1 MASPVCMFD
10 SLPYQLLTNDRS
22 VINPSNS
29 VRVDMAMMLLDN
41 WDGSIT
47 NTIPSSQ
54 EIDDG
59 EVLIKIGM

>member
-1 MASPVCMFD
+1 MHV
-10 SLPYQLLTNDRS
+10 QLTATPITNDRS
-22 VINPSNS
+22 VLNPSNP
-29 VRVDMAMMLLDN
+29 VRVDMAVMGLDN
-41 WDGSIT
+41 WDGSMT